1 MFFIYFLIAYF
12 LFKFLVYFI
21 NNKTSND
28 FDFIA
33 DNIKQ
38 TYAKIK
44 IKYNSFK
51 G

>member
-12 LFKFLVYFI
+12 LFRYLVYFI

-28 FDFIA
+28 FDFIV
-33 DNIKQ
+33 NQIKQ
-38 TYAKIK
+38 IYDKIK